1 MTKQKFEKTWGKL
14 PALPKHAFTSLPNA
28 ELKARIDD
36 VNKRARELYGK
47 VLENYS
53 PEWRKAFGL
62 D

>member
-1 MTKQKFEKTWGKL
+1 MDWFKSERQKWATPIKRVALRSYTTL
-14 PALPKHAFTSLPNA
+14 PGFDMRS
-28 ELKARIDD
+28 
-36 VNKRARELYGK
+36 RELYGK